1 MKSPLLVIAG
11 LLIAAVP
18 TVGSSQTQT
27 EKVIVPVVVTGEVIR
42 YEPGRILVVR
52 SGGRELTYNLS
63 PSVVMPSDVQLG
75 RNVSVYTEPGKDGIT
90 NVTRVT
96 STAVTPQGE
105 VKRTTEETR
114 VGASG
119 EVRQKTTTVT
129 GEVVSIVPGRNIVIR
144 PDAGE
149 NMTLTLAPGVTI
161 PAEAQVGKKVTLHTE
176 YGADGS
182 TTVSRVMTTTI
193 TPEGDVKRTV
203 EETRTKPTGETTKTT
218 TTTVQGKVQTYLPGK
233 SITVLRSDGTQ
244 GTYVISEGAKVPG
257 EIPVGK
263 VVTIRTIPGGSV
275 ETIIIEKE

>member
-1 MKSPLLVIAG
+1 MKSPFLVMAG
-11 LLIAAVP
+11 LLIAAGP
-18 TVGSSQTQT
+18 TIVSSQTQV

-52 SGGRELTYNLS
+52 SEGVDLTYNLS
-63 PSVVMPSDVQLG
+63 PTVTIPADVQLG
-75 RNVSVYTEPGKDGIT
+75 RNVSVYSERGKDGIT

-105 VKRTTEETR
+105 LKRTTEETR
-114 VGASG
+114 VGSSG

-129 GEVVSIVPGRNIVIR
+129 GEVVSFVPGRNIVIR
-144 PDAGE
+144 SDGGE
-149 NMTLTLAPGVTI
+149 TMTMTLAPGVTL
-161 PAEAQVGKKVTLHTE
+161 PAETQVGKKVTLHTE
-176 YGADGS
+176 YGPDGA

-193 TPEGDVKRTV
+193 TPEGDTKRTV
-203 EETRTKPTGETTKTT
+203 EETRTKPTGESTKTT
-218 TTTVQGKVQTYLPGK
+218 TITVQGKVQTYLPGK

-244 GTYVISEGAKVPG
+244 GTYPIAEGAKLPG
-257 EIPVGK
+257 EIPAGK